1 MLVKCH
7 SVLLRCYYVISVCDS
22 HPCLFGGTCTPLD
35 SSTYQCRCAAGFSGT
50 HCQIIG
56 KFYILNDF
64 ETPQNTH
71 KETSLTLPL
80 FIQVPVISKESK
92 QSCICLLEVLILS
105 LSMILILDF
114 RIVQAVWYFLLSRK
128 SKYWLTPN
136 QDNVSEWGDMSMHGL
151 LFQ

>member
-71 KETSLTLPL
+71 KGKLIEIVLCIGLVQQYFSYIVGSVFIGGGNQTTRRKPQTCHKSLTN
-80 FIQVPVISKESK
+80 FI
-92 QSCICLLEVLILS
+92 
-105 LSMILILDF
+105 
-114 RIVQAVWYFLLSRK
+114 
-128 SKYWLTPN
+128 T
-136 QDNVSEWGDMSMHGL
+136 
-151 LFQ
+151 